1 MTQYGH
7 SRCLGIAALL
17 CLVAACSPKEP
28 EAPAGTLPDRNIA
41 TGGDLVITVNMD
53 TGLENSISI
62 GSATGARPGE
72 KNPVET
78 SITIHSESAQGE
90 TLQLRGEWYDAS
102 GNSYGGSTSTLEIG
116 PGQSREHRDATR
128 STRASGYRLSLTRN
142 VQSADERY
150 AAALSDPANRV
161 AEGYGMTWS
170 ETAADEVI
178 PALPIRGF
186 ANGEAF
192 TAKTIAFYQG
202 QQDKWRLEISDHGY
216 DVLKGVAAGRL
227 ERRDMQTIYLNFDAE
242 PVAGQVLGREMAY
255 GGGIFQ
261 IRTTD
266 GSGETTSWNTSIA
279 YAIHVDSWEKGAHR
293 EQPCGWPTLGAAS
306 GKLFIAFKGSELS
319 FENSWVSGEF
329 KDIPVVYCGG

>member
-1 MTQYGH
+1 MKQNMRTG
-7 SRCLGIAALL
+7 CLGIMV
-17 CLVAACSPKEP
+17 LVCILAACGREEP
-28 EAPAGTLPDRNIA
+28 EAPAEIDAGRDVS
-41 TGGDLVITVNMD
+41 TGGDLVINVDMD
-53 TGLENSISI
+53 AALKSSIRVSA
-62 GSATGARPGE
+62 ATGAKPGE

-78 SITIHSESAQGE
+78 SITIRNDSAQAE
-90 TLQLRGEWYDAS
+90 TLQLRGDWYDAG
-102 GNSYGGSTSTLEIG
+102 GNNYGGSTSTLEIAA
-116 PGQSREHRDATR
+116 GQSQVLWDATR
-128 STRASGYRLSLTRN
+128 SARVSGYKLFLTRN

-161 AEGYGMTWS
+161 AEGYGMTYS

-202 QQDKWRLEISDHGY
+202 QQGKWRLEISDHGY

-227 ERRDMQTIYLNFDAE
+227 ERKDMQTVYLNFDEE
-242 PVAGQVLGREMAY
+242 PVAGQVLGQEMAY

-261 IRTTD
+261 IRKTD
-266 GSGETTSWNTSIA
+266 GSGETTSWNTSLA
-279 YAIHVDSWEKGAHR
+279 YAIHVDGWEKPAHG
-293 EQPCGWPTLGAAS
+293 EQPCSRRDIGGAS
-306 GKLFIAFKGSELS
+306 GKLFISFEGSEFS

-329 KDIPVVYCGG
+329 RDIPIVYCSR